1 MKGIAA
7 QLLLLLLPIVLFII
21 VFYFTANALNS
32 EVKIYDISSKIS
44 KMINELEIYKK
55 EISERV
61 KELRSEFSFETNYL
75 IIKVSEINIDYNKI
89 SYRVDAIPKER
100 IEGISNFVI
109 FYYGSEPL

>member
-7 QLLLLLLPIVLFII
+7 QLMLLLLPIVLFII
-21 VFYFTANALNS
+21 VFYFTANALSS
-32 EVKIYDISSKIS
+32 EIKIYDISSKIS

-75 IIKVSEINIDYNKI
+75 IIKVSEIAIGQNKI

-109 FYYGSEPL
+109 FYYGSEPI